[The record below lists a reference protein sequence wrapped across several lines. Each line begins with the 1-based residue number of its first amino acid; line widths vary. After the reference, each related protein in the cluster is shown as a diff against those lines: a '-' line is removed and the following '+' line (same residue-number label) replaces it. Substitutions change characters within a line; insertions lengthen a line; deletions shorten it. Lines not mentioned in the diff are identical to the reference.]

1 MESIESQK
9 IEVGDIFSTTERG
22 VENKPLIMVANIIC
36 DGEPG
41 SKVVN
46 SSWGTR
52 HYNSDGCSLNY
63 KVSLDNGETWNY
75 EDGEG
80 HYVDTG
86 WIGELVKM
94 GRWSLLQK
102 NINFFDGLNESEKN
116 EENYDCVGIDLS
128 NLTTDEKIKVL
139 EKLEQVYNT
148 FVGFSRY
155 AWVDQIQYLVTDFTT
170 PVTVS
175 LTLASLKGRIGKC
188 GRYFTSVPENAYK
201 EETDSYEI
209 PVSMDGKKLKWS
221 KEIDASEFLN
231 MSFIDDTSKLFES
244 EGDEFGWAEDLV
256 TEPFHHQLMRDNLE
270 KRGDHPV
277 DVRDVRYIMFNP
289 AVEVGD
295 KRFNKVAYFL
305 EDNDYY
311 PESLEPF
318 GKKTSYIKMTRFK
331 DERQNGRW
339 NIGPELSEQELY
351 NFSQIKKESYWAEEF
366 IYVKF

>member
-1 MESIESQK
+1 MESIEPNK
-9 IEVGDIFSTTERG
+9 IEVGDIFSTFGIPPSGREDTD
-22 VENKPLIMVANIIC
+22 KTLIMVANIIC

-41 SKVVN
+41 RKVVN

-63 KVSLDNGETWNY
+63 TVSLDNGDTWNY

-94 GRWSLLQK
+94 GHWVLEHK
-102 NINFFDGLNESEKN
+102 NVELDSDFFDSLNESEKN
-116 EENYDCVGIDLS
+116 QGNYDCVGINLS

-155 AWVDQIQYLVTDFTT
+155 AWVDQIQYLVTDFIT

-201 EETDSYEI
+201 EETDSYETPI
-209 PVSMDGKKLKWS
+209 SMGGTKLRWS
-221 KEIDASEFLN
+221 KEIDGREFLN
-231 MSFIDDTSKLFES
+231 MPSIDDTSKLFES
-244 EGDEFGWAEDLV
+244 DEDEFKWVEDIINDMSIKL
-256 TEPFHHQLMRDNLE
+256 
-270 KRGDHPV
+270 GDVFYIVDSDYAGSQHPIGY
-277 DVRDVRYIMFNP
+277 RPENVRYTLFVSDIFQDDEDKYIEYIECDNRNVSYNPKDFNTTKCERSSTTVTYEKALKLINQNYWRP
-289 AVEVGD
+289 MG
-295 KRFNKVAYFL
+295 N
-305 EDNDYY
+305 NGYY
-311 PESLEPF
+311 
-318 GKKTSYIKMTRFK
+318 
-331 DERQNGRW
+331 NH
-339 NIGPELSEQELY
+339 
-351 NFSQIKKESYWAEEF
+351 
-366 IYVKF
+366 